1 MKHFLSV
8 IVASII
14 AFVMMFSTA
23 TAEQTDFSAYEIRD
37 RFTPVEVYMLHG
49 NNAVADTW
57 SDRYGDIFLDWHNT
71 WFQNGQMGISF
82 TSLCLVWTAHAEF
95 LRFL

>member
-23 TAEQTDFSAYEIRD
+23 TAEQTDFLAYEIREK
-37 RFTPVEVYMLHG
+37 TPYSYRILVNKIGFLKT
-49 NNAVADTW
+49 NNTQ
-57 SDRYGDIFLDWHNT
+57 IK
-71 WFQNGQMGISF
+71 QI
-82 TSLCLVWTAHAEF
+82 CLNIC
-95 LRFL
+95 LLNKK

>member
-14 AFVMMFSTA
+14 ALVMMLSTA

-49 NNAVADTW
+49 NSVVADTW
-57 SDRYGDIFLDWHNT
+57 SDIIPGFRTDKSCGKLPIIRS
-71 WFQNGQMGISF
+71 GISF